1 MYDNNEDGK
10 CMQASW
16 NSQGSSH
23 RKPNWQHADCPN
35 KSLWTPAFT
44 KWCNSYPMF
53 ITRSLSVHYDDL
65 KISQGS
71 SQGSQNQ
78 TAGALRR
85 RKSPRQ
91 SCPTKTTSSHV
102 VTSIKDA
109 DHVQQKWIESGLMIQ
124 HDSTW
129 FNMLGP
135 DRFAQGGCTPIECVS
150 LQLACNLLATC
161 CGKTLNSLNSTK
173 LLFALVA
180 KLRSSDS
187 ELISEVSRCLGRCWC
202 GLTRTLDSSLQHL
215 HNLT

>member
-150 LQLACNLLATC
+150 LQLACNLLWKDPQQPEQHKASFC
-161 CGKTLNSLNSTK
+161 PGRKAKVLRFGVDLRGKPLPWKMLM
-173 LLFALVA
+173 
-180 KLRSSDS
+180 
-187 ELISEVSRCLGRCWC
+187 W
-202 GLTRTLDSSLQHL
+202 LTRTLDSSLQHL